1 MESKNDKRRN
11 VRKIIT
17 LLINLIISV
26 CIYKLIL
33 ILGDKVNVM
42 FYYIGVTAFVCT
54 IAVLFCVYYAKN
66 GYTFNNT
73 KLRAEDLSDEL
84 SDDEKKVLIDALEKK
99 RESASKILL
108 IILPMILTVLFNYLE
123 MILSGYFSQ

>member
-1 MESKNDKRRN
+1 MESKNDRRGN
-11 VRKIIT
+11 IRKVIT

-33 ILGDKVNVM
+33 ILGDKVNVL
-42 FYYIGVTAFVCT
+42 FYYIGVTVFVCT

-73 KLRAEDLSDEL
+73 KLRAEDLSDEM
-84 SDDEKKVLIDALEKK
+84 SNEEKRAFIDASEKK
-99 RESASKILL
+99 RESASKLLL
-108 IILPMILTVLFNYLE
+108 IILPMILTVLFNYIE
-123 MILSGYFSQ
+123 MILTGYFTR